1 MIVVWVRA
9 GSEGA
14 AQGTVLEV
22 TQMAQTG
29 CLPELKDLAK
39 ALAVKMC
46 PLNRANPEFHCQ
58 TEAVMARAKV

>member
-1 MIVVWVRA
+1 
-9 GSEGA
+9 
-14 AQGTVLEV
+14 
-22 TQMAQTG
+22 MAQTG
-29 CLPELKDLAK
+29 CLPELKNLAK